1 VTFSIVARDGEAY
14 GVAVASRFLAV
25 GAVVPGARL
34 GVGAVATQSWARVAY
49 VEELLGRLAAGQDP
63 QAAIDE
69 ATATDPERDER
80 QLGLVGPQGAAT
92 FTGTA
97 CLPWCG
103 GVTGG
108 GAPGR
113 GTAGAGPA
121 AYAIQGNIL
130 VGPEVVTRMEQAW
143 LDSKG
148 RPFARRLLG
157 ALAAGDAAGGD
168 ARGRQSAALYAV
180 SPGAGYDASG
190 VLADLRVD
198 DHADPV
204 AELLRM
210 QDEWELVFGRPEDV
224 QPLTGALADEVR
236 ARLARLGHT
245 EADLATAL
253 SDWAG
258 LANYESRLAPDGID
272 TRLLEALRAATPT
285 AR

>member
-1 VTFSIVARDGEAY
+1 VSVTFSIVARLGEAY

-34 GVGAVATQSWARVAY
+34 GVGAVASQSWARVAY
-49 VEELLGRLAAGQDP
+49 IDDLLGRLRAGQDP
-63 QAAIDE
+63 QSAIDE
-69 ATATDPERDER
+69 ATATDPHRDER
-80 QLGLVGPQGAAT
+80 QLGLVGPDGAAT
-92 FTGTA
+92 FTGAA

-108 GAPGR
+108 HGR
-113 GTAGAGPA
+113 AEAGPA

-130 VGPEVVTRMEQAW
+130 VGPEVVTQMERAW
-143 LDSKG
+143 LDSEG
-148 RPFARRLLG
+148 EPFARRLLA

-180 SPGAGYDASG
+180 QPGMGYDASG

-198 DHADPV
+198 DHTDPV

-224 QPLTGALADEVR
+224 RPLTGALEDEVR
-236 ARLARLGHT
+236 ACLARLGHT
-245 EADLATAL
+245 EPDLATAL
-253 SDWAG
+253 ADWAG

-272 TRLLEALRAATPT
+272 TRLLEALRAAVPF
-285 AR
+285 RR